1 MRHRFKVSAVFTLAA
16 LLAGFSMAPG
26 SAAQGVTVALT
37 PNGQQVAPGASFTLD
52 ITVTQAGSAFNGFDA
67 VIGYDP
73 AALTFIP
80 VSPISLQEGTL
91 MTGACGNTF
100 HVFRPGASTDTITDV
115 LLCNGV
121 SLTGPGQVYRLRFQA
136 STTPQVTVVR
146 FLPGLQFYQAGLYV
160 NPVHAI
166 NAMVGIGMPAP
177 LDVGPSPASD
187 QLHLRITPNP
197 ARSGAVFTL
206 EADRPGR
213 QDVSVFD
220 VRGRV
225 VRKFDD
231 SVTTAGVRTVAWD
244 GRDTAGHAVPA
255 GIYLVKF
262 EVAGRS
268 VSNRV
273 TLIR

>member
-1 MRHRFKVSAVFTLAA
+1 MRCGFTVSAVFTLGA
-16 LLAGFSMAPG
+16 LLAGPPD

-37 PNGQQVAPGASFTLD
+37 PNGQQVAPGATFTLD
-52 ITVTQAGSAFNGFDA
+52 ITVTQAGSAFNGLDA

-73 AALTFIP
+73 AALTYIS
-80 VSPISLQEGTL
+80 VSPISLQEGAL

-100 HVFRPGASTDTITDV
+100 HVFRSGASTDTLTDV

-121 SLTGPGQVYRLRFQA
+121 SLTGPGQVYRLQFRA
-136 STTPQVTVVR
+136 STTPQITQVR
-146 FLPGLQFYQAGLYV
+146 FLPGLQFYEAGLYV
-160 NPVHAI
+160 NPVHSIDA
-166 NAMVGIGMPAP
+166 AVGIGMAVPV
-177 LDVGPSPASD
+177 DVGPSPASD
-187 QLHLRITPNP
+187 RLHMRITPNP
-197 ARSGAVFTL
+197 ARGGAVFTL

-213 QDVSVFD
+213 QNVSVFD

-225 VRKFDD
+225 VRTFDD
-231 SVTTAGVRTVAWD
+231 SVTTAGVRTVVWD
-244 GRDTAGHAVPA
+244 GRDSAGHAVPA

-273 TLIR
+273 SLIR

>member
-1 MRHRFKVSAVFTLAA
+1 MRCGFTASVVFTLTA
-16 LLAGFSMAPG
+16 LVAGSTG
-26 SAAQGVTVALT
+26 SSAQGVTVALT
-37 PNGQQVAPGASFTLD
+37 PNSQQVAPGATFILD

-73 AALTFIP
+73 AALTFVS
-80 VSPISLQEGTL
+80 VSPISLQEGAL
-91 MTGACGNTF
+91 MTSACGNTF
-100 HVFRPGASTDTITDV
+100 HVFRPGAGTDTLTDV

-121 SLTGPGQVYRLRFQA
+121 SLTGPGQVYQLRFQA

-146 FLPGLQFYQAGLYV
+146 FLPGLQFYEAGLYV
-160 NPVHAI
+160 NPVHSIDA
-166 NAMVGIGMPAP
+166 AVGIGMAVPV
-177 LDVGPSPASD
+177 DVGPSPASD
-187 QLHLRITPNP
+187 KLCMRITPNP
-197 ARSGAVFTL
+197 ARGGAVFTL

-213 QDVSVFD
+213 QNVSVFD

-225 VRKFDD
+225 VRTFDD
-231 SVTTAGVRTVAWD
+231 SVTTAGMRTVAWD
-244 GRDTAGHAVPA
+244 GCDGAGHAVPT

-273 TLIR
+273 SLIR